1 MSKLMI
7 VIEFLLAV
15 GACITCGL
23 KVASFWMADKAE
35 QLDTYFCTAA
45 GKATGKAKTKTV
57 VKYEII
63 E

>member
-7 VIEFLLAV
+7 VLEFVLAV
-15 GACITCGL
+15 GACITCFL
-23 KVASFWMADKAE
+23 KVVSFWMADKAE
-35 QLDTYFCTAA
+35 QLDTYFTTAA
-45 GKATGKAKTKTV
+45 GKATGKVKTTQV